1 MQGMQIWSL
10 CQEDLEEGTATHF
23 PTSVFCLESPHGQ
36 RSLAGYIVHEV
47 EKNWTWFKWLST
59 HTLESRRGIA
69 WLGCNHRI
77 QLVNRRCAD
86 AWGWQGRNSLTFSAF
101 TCSFPSSC
109 LPLAEPNEKKLERV
123 VGKYSPQR
131 PALEGTEQRSEQE
144 AGGWAEGRLFQL
156 FLSPL
161 SRL

>member
-1 MQGMQIWSL
+1 MGVT
-10 CQEDLEEGTATHF
+10 GKKF
-23 PTSVFCLESPHGQ
+23 PNLFCLHMFISF
-36 RSLAGYIVHEV
+36 L
-47 EKNWTWFKWLST
+47 LS
-59 HTLESRRGIA
+59 
-69 WLGCNHRI
+69 
-77 QLVNRRCAD
+77 
-86 AWGWQGRNSLTFSAF
+86 
-101 TCSFPSSC
+101 
-109 LPLAEPNEKKLERV
+109 PLAEPNEKKLERV